1 MTISDRE
8 ALRIEAAEAQI
19 DRFIAQQHDRR
30 PDPIQREESYLESVR
45 VFNERQQEENR
56 QRWYAYHTGMAS
68 LHRSLAD
75 EHQAKAAR
83 LGNLATTPASEANGS
98 GTL

>member
-1 MTISDRE
+1 MTMSDRE
-8 ALRIEAAEAQI
+8 VLRIEAGEREL
-19 DRFIAQQHDRR
+19 DRLISRQYDRR

-45 VFNERQQEENR
+45 HFNERQREENR

-75 EHQAKAAR
+75 EHQGKAER
-83 LGNLATTPASEANGS
+83 LGDLAATPNTNGS
-98 GTL
+98 GP